1 MRRRSNVTARW
12 WDSNLKG
19 GLGHV
24 EIAESSERQK
34 LLLSDVC
41 ESDIADM
48 KKLNVVV
55 DMGRDAN
62 RHGVV
67 VISTSKLLGKGDR
80 GWDLALVHLVF
91 PSLSPRLQCCSAVL
105 LFACADLQCC
115 FSFYL
120 TARHC
125 HQRK

>member
-91 PSLSPRLQCCSAVL
+91 PYPPVSNAAVL
-105 LFACADLQCC
+105 FCFFACADLQCC